1 MNHSHLDSATSLC
14 HLIGPA
20 NYRVV
25 MFWNGM
31 STMHCGRWWK
41 WQKIH
46 TYSGMEEVAF
56 LKIAHFE
63 SMWPN
68 PSAISQSEMVG
79 LSWNSMIDEASSQAP
94 TRPDAWHRCLA
105 LLRLHRCL
113 LTWGFGGF
121 QTKRGGGSWGVG
133 ELRQETELL
142 RSRFW
147 RRSKF
152 RVFVAKP
159 TDLTGKDPFVEAC
172 GCLHHQIPLH
182 SLLKSKN
189 IFAGTSTCHKPHKPY
204 RIYRCNCRHWN
215 NWIKILLSWWF

>member
-1 MNHSHLDSATSLC
+1 M
-14 HLIGPA
+14 
-20 NYRVV
+20 V
-25 MFWNGM
+25 
-31 STMHCGRWWK
+31 
-41 WQKIH
+41 
-46 TYSGMEEVAF
+46 EVAKNPYLF
-56 LKIAHFE
+56 WDGRSGFFEDSPFWIHVAKPLGHLAIRDGWTVLKQHDWWSIIAGAH
-63 SMWPN
+63 
-68 PSAISQSEMVG
+68 
-79 LSWNSMIDEASSQAP
+79 AP
-94 TRPDAWHRCLA
+94 GCLA
-105 LLRLHRCL
+105 PMFSPFKVTPVFADLRVRRIPE
-113 LTWGFGGF
+113 
-121 QTKRGGGSWGVG
+121 QKGGGSWGVG